1 MRPTPWL
8 VRRLTPARS
17 LRDRVARARSASTCA
32 LSPRPSPTPMRFF
45 ISNLIRF
52 PIALSSSRGA
62 ALLVPLPDPPARE
75 TDKGKEPIV
84 DDDSEEEEVDAETS
98 DEEEEE
104 PVKKK
109 QKVEK
114 KKKKKSDDSDDDSV
128 NSDVVDDLSGD
139 EVDTSNI
146 IEGGRRARRG
156 RPVSFTYAA
165 NDSDED
171 SDED

>member
-1 MRPTPWL
+1 
-8 VRRLTPARS
+8 
-17 LRDRVARARSASTCA
+17 
-32 LSPRPSPTPMRFF
+32 MRFF
-45 ISNLIRF
+45 ISNLIRS

>member
-1 MRPTPWL
+1 
-8 VRRLTPARS
+8 
-17 LRDRVARARSASTCA
+17 
-32 LSPRPSPTPMRFF
+32 MRFF

-52 PIALSSSRGA
+52 ADRAVVVPRRGA
-62 ALLVPLPDPPARE
+62 PRSSPDPPARE

>member
-1 MRPTPWL
+1 
-8 VRRLTPARS
+8 
-17 LRDRVARARSASTCA
+17 
-32 LSPRPSPTPMRFF
+32 MRFF

-156 RPVSFTYAA
+156 RPVSFAYAA

>member
-1 MRPTPWL
+1 
-8 VRRLTPARS
+8 
-17 LRDRVARARSASTCA
+17 
-32 LSPRPSPTPMRFF
+32 MRFF
-45 ISNLIRF
+45 ISNLIRS
-52 PIALSSSRGA
+52 PIARSSSRGA

-156 RPVSFTYAA
+156 RPVSFAYAA

>member
-1 MRPTPWL
+1 MDDEKEL
-8 VRRLTPARS
+8 EEELK
-17 LRDRVARARSASTCA
+17 
-32 LSPRPSPTPMRFF
+32 FEN
-45 ISNLIRF
+45 I
-52 PIALSSSRGA
+52 
-62 ALLVPLPDPPARE
+62 E
-75 TDKGKEPIV
+75 TE
-84 DDDSEEEEVDAETS
+84 SEEEF
-98 DEEEEE
+98 EE

-156 RPVSFTYAA
+156 RPVSFAYAA

>member
-1 MRPTPWL
+1 
-8 VRRLTPARS
+8 
-17 LRDRVARARSASTCA
+17 
-32 LSPRPSPTPMRFF
+32 MRFF
-45 ISNLIRF
+45 ISNLIRS

-128 NSDVVDDLSGD
+128 NSDVVEDLSGD

>member
-1 MRPTPWL
+1 
-8 VRRLTPARS
+8 
-17 LRDRVARARSASTCA
+17 
-32 LSPRPSPTPMRFF
+32 MRFF
-45 ISNLIRF
+45 LSNLIRS

>member
-1 MRPTPWL
+1 M
-8 VRRLTPARS
+8 
-17 LRDRVARARSASTCA
+17 
-32 LSPRPSPTPMRFF
+32 
-45 ISNLIRF
+45 
-52 PIALSSSRGA
+52 
-62 ALLVPLPDPPARE
+62 
-75 TDKGKEPIV
+75 

-128 NSDVVDDLSGD
+128 NSDVVEDLSGD

>member
-1 MRPTPWL
+1 
-8 VRRLTPARS
+8 
-17 LRDRVARARSASTCA
+17 
-32 LSPRPSPTPMRFF
+32 MRFF

-52 PIALSSSRGA
+52 PIALSSSRGV
-62 ALLVPLPDPPARE
+62 ALLVPRPDPPAHE

-156 RPVSFTYAA
+156 RPVSFAYAA

>member
-1 MRPTPWL
+1 M
-8 VRRLTPARS
+8 
-17 LRDRVARARSASTCA
+17 
-32 LSPRPSPTPMRFF
+32 
-45 ISNLIRF
+45 
-52 PIALSSSRGA
+52 
-62 ALLVPLPDPPARE
+62 
-75 TDKGKEPIV
+75 

-139 EVDTSNI
+139 EVDTSSSVHNH
-146 IEGGRRARRG
+146 
-156 RPVSFTYAA
+156 SFHLWQPCSIQTQGVASA
-165 NDSDED
+165 MISQFSSSRLIMTNVCFFS
-171 SDED
+171 SAS

>member
-1 MRPTPWL
+1 
-8 VRRLTPARS
+8 
-17 LRDRVARARSASTCA
+17 
-32 LSPRPSPTPMRFF
+32 MRFF

-52 PIALSSSRGA
+52 PIALSSSRGV

-156 RPVSFTYAA
+156 RPVSFAYAA

>member
-1 MRPTPWL
+1 
-8 VRRLTPARS
+8 
-17 LRDRVARARSASTCA
+17 
-32 LSPRPSPTPMRFF
+32 MRFF

-52 PIALSSSRGA
+52 PIARSSSRGV

>member
-1 MRPTPWL
+1 
-8 VRRLTPARS
+8 
-17 LRDRVARARSASTCA
+17 
-32 LSPRPSPTPMRFF
+32 MRFF
-45 ISNLIRF
+45 ISNLIRS
-52 PIALSSSRGA
+52 PIALSSSRGV

>member
-1 MRPTPWL
+1 
-8 VRRLTPARS
+8 
-17 LRDRVARARSASTCA
+17 
-32 LSPRPSPTPMRFF
+32 MRFST
-45 ISNLIRF
+45 ISSRPL
-52 PIALSSSRGA
+52 PIALSSFRALTPARGA
-62 ALLVPLPDPPARE
+62 
-75 TDKGKEPIV
+75 DKGKEPIV

-98 DEEEEE
+98 SDEEEEE

-109 QKVEK
+109 QKVEKK

-156 RPVSFTYAA
+156 RPVSFAYAA

>member
-1 MRPTPWL
+1 M
-8 VRRLTPARS
+8 
-17 LRDRVARARSASTCA
+17 
-32 LSPRPSPTPMRFF
+32 
-45 ISNLIRF
+45 
-52 PIALSSSRGA
+52 
-62 ALLVPLPDPPARE
+62 
-75 TDKGKEPIV
+75 
-84 DDDSEEEEVDAETS
+84 DDDSEEEEVDAETSS

-109 QKVEK
+109 QKVE

-156 RPVSFTYAA
+156 RPVSFAYAA

>member
-1 MRPTPWL
+1 
-8 VRRLTPARS
+8 
-17 LRDRVARARSASTCA
+17 
-32 LSPRPSPTPMRFF
+32 MRFF

-52 PIALSSSRGA
+52 PIARSSSRGV

-156 RPVSFTYAA
+156 RPVSFAYAA

>member
-1 MRPTPWL
+1 
-8 VRRLTPARS
+8 
-17 LRDRVARARSASTCA
+17 
-32 LSPRPSPTPMRFF
+32 MRFF

-52 PIALSSSRGA
+52 PIARSSSRGV

-146 IEGGRRARRG
+146 IEGGRGARRG

>member
-1 MRPTPWL
+1 
-8 VRRLTPARS
+8 V
-17 LRDRVARARSASTCA
+17 
-32 LSPRPSPTPMRFF
+32 
-45 ISNLIRF
+45 
-52 PIALSSSRGA
+52 

-114 KKKKKSDDSDDDSV
+114 KKKKKKKSDDSDDDSV

-146 IEGGRRARRG
+146 IEGGRRSRKG
-156 RPVSFTYAA
+156 RATTFQYTAT
-165 NDSDED
+165 DLGED